1 MTALVRA
8 NSNRSSAGT
17 PPTIVEPIMTTHRI
31 RKSSTYRF
39 HDSVRNDRKFM
50 LAAVAAALAT
60 ALILLALFSGLGL
73 DLLHTTVK

>member
-1 MTALVRA
+1 
-8 NSNRSSAGT
+8 
-17 PPTIVEPIMTTHRI
+17 MTTHRI

-39 HDSVRNDRKFM
+39 HASVRNDRKFM

-60 ALILLALFSGLGL
+60 ALILLALLSGLGL